1 MSKREKIVNIFNKNH
16 ITITRTENLQNKDCY
31 GRIVH
36 QQEGYHKI
44 SLPGK
49 QMKLQ
54 SPLGFYYYKKVPQE
68 YSTNLSEIIKLE
80 ISNGM
85 YKYTLCYYKK
95 DWNKN
100 IGIEVR
106 PWELFEDKPMSE
118 HFIFDLKDC
127 IDKLLDFIRFEK
139 ILIIECYSFSNN
151 IERDLNYVKNMLY
164 RDLFGNEKGIRF
176 QTDSEKIISHGFDL
190 KTSFRKM

>member
-1 MSKREKIVNIFNKNH
+1 
-16 ITITRTENLQNKDCY
+16 
-31 GRIVH
+31 
-36 QQEGYHKI
+36 
-44 SLPGK
+44 
-49 QMKLQ
+49 
-54 SPLGFYYYKKVPQE
+54 
-68 YSTNLSEIIKLE
+68 
-80 ISNGM
+80 
-85 YKYTLCYYKK
+85 
-95 DWNKN
+95 
-100 IGIEVR
+100 
-106 PWELFEDKPMSE
+106 MSE

>member
-16 ITITRTENLQNKDCY
+16 ITITRTENLQDKHHY

-36 QQEGYHKI
+36 QQEGYSKFFY
-44 SLPGK
+44 PKK
-49 QMKLQ
+49 QVKLQ
-54 SPLGFYYYKKVPQE
+54 SPLGFYYYKE
-68 YSTNLSEIIKLE
+68 ISLNNNNSSELIKLE
-80 ISNGM
+80 ISNGII
-85 YKYTLCYYKK
+85 KYMLCYYRQEGK
-95 DWNKN
+95 KN
-100 IGIEVR
+100 IGIEIR

-127 IDKLLDFIRFEK
+127 IDKLLEFIKFEK
-139 ILIIECYSFSNN
+139 ILIVEYYSFSNN
-151 IERDLNYVKNMLY
+151 IERDLNYIKNMLY
-164 RDLFGNEKGIRF
+164 SDIFGNEKGIRF